1 MASELC
7 SSRYLSKPL
16 GRTMN
21 CGTDKV
27 REMYRFSEYIP
38 LTTIARGV
46 CSAMQPNQYS
56 HTGRTTEPRTDTLHP
71 LTEQSSRQSR
81 WSNLTSEATLPSGAQ
96 SGNNLANY
104 TSILFEIGQA
114 EGKKVERTASEL
126 DLDLLQ
132 FKVTIRFRKLR
143 ASGIRR
149 QNKIAGHLAAK
160 KLCHRLGI
168 RV

>member
-1 MASELC
+1 M
-7 SSRYLSKPL
+7 
-16 GRTMN
+16 
-21 CGTDKV
+21 
-27 REMYRFSEYIP
+27 
-38 LTTIARGV
+38 
-46 CSAMQPNQYS
+46 
-56 HTGRTTEPRTDTLHP
+56 
-71 LTEQSSRQSR
+71 
-81 WSNLTSEATLPSGAQ
+81 TSEATLPSGAQ